1 MPQALTLQRLIRA
14 VEEDAAIRRVRE
26 LQPTG
31 GPGDKLFP
39 PTYPG
44 GRDGDPPRHVLEHRR
59 INGSDVLCVLVD
71 SVQSQ
76 ANRLEEALAQLREK
90 DPALF
95 PTVLVD
101 FANTDVADI
110 GAISALEAPHRVYDA
125 ILRDS
130 ELDGKAFKDSAEG
143 QMLAL
148 AKPQN
153 ATSVYQLAPSALVF
167 GAWNSTGEG
176 GGLGAKFPRAVVS
189 EIVGIGVATKT
200 DKDGNTSPDGQ
211 RPGSRIDP
219 LGIRSGVK
227 VWKSPDGS
235 WSFEAPEN
243 VETGAADA
251 KAAKPARGAAAKDAK
266 KGKKKVPTE
275 VKPSEINHSNIAP
288 SLQPLGVSVDRL
300 QHTFV
305 VSLAALR
312 RLHFTDKANVD
323 GQADASARAAL
334 AALALT
340 AALAQDRAGYFLRSR
355 CDLVPNPDKPASFC
369 VVTAEGKEE
378 VFEVTLEAA
387 KTLLKEA
394 AAAAEKA
401 GVAWR
406 KQDVRLKPQKK
417 LVELVRRSRAQAL
430 QGIAEAEEG

>member
-1 MPQALTLQRLIRA
+1 MPQTLTLQRLVRA

-44 GRDGDPPRHVLEHRR
+44 ARDGDPPRHVLEHRR
-59 INGSDVLCVLVD
+59 IDGSNVLCVLVD

-76 ANRLEEALAQLREK
+76 ANRLEDALAQLRQK

-95 PTVLVD
+95 PTITVD
-101 FANTDVADI
+101 FAGTDVADI

-130 ELDGKAFKDSAEG
+130 ELGGTAFKGSAEG

-189 EIVGIGVATKT
+189 EIVGIGVATNS
-200 DKDGNTSPDGQ
+200 DEQPDGM

-243 VETGAADA
+243 VETSTVDA
-251 KAAKPARGAAAKDAK
+251 KATKPTRGSAVKDAK
-266 KGKKKVPTE
+266 KGKKKGPTE

-288 SLQPLGVSVDRL
+288 SLQVLGVSVDRL

-312 RLHFTDKANVD
+312 RLHFPEKGSVD
-323 GQADASARAAL
+323 GKADASARAAL

-355 CDLVPNPDKPASFC
+355 CDLVPDPGKPASFC

-378 VFEVTLEAA
+378 AFELTLEAA
-387 KTLLKEA
+387 ATLLKEA
-394 AAAAEKA
+394 AGAAAKA

-406 KQDVRLKPQKK
+406 KEDLRLKPQKK
-417 LVELVRRSRAQAL
+417 LVELVTRSRAQAL
-430 QGIAEAEEG
+430 KGIAEAEEA